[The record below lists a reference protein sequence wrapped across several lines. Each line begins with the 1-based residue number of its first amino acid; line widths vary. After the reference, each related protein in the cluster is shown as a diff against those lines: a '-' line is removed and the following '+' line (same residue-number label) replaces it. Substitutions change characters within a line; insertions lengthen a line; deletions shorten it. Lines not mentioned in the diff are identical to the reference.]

1 MIRFFIALLLTGLVS
16 AGATFLL
23 IETGT
28 IPHWPSF
35 AMESL
40 ILLIL
45 SMGIIF
51 RYLYKISQPEL
62 FVSLYLLTMVVKLI
76 AYGAYCYFMIASDQ
90 SGSAQ
95 NLVFFLVNYL
105 VFTAL
110 EIVFLYKK
118 TKTGTVA

>member
-16 AGATFLL
+16 VGATFLL
-23 IETGT
+23 IETGA
-28 IPHWPSF
+28 IPDWPSF
-35 AMESL
+35 TKESL

-51 RYLYKISQPEL
+51 RYLFKIGQPDL
-62 FVSLYLLTMVVKLI
+62 FVSLYLLTMMVKLI
-76 AYGAYCYFMIASDQ
+76 AYGAYCYFMIASDR
-90 SGSAQ
+90 SGSPQ
-95 NLVFFLVNYL
+95 NLVFFLINYL

-118 TKTGTVA
+118 TKAGTAA

>member
-1 MIRFFIALLLTGLVS
+1 MIRFFISLLFTGLVS
-16 AGATFLL
+16 AGTTFLL
-23 IETGT
+23 IETGA

-35 AMESL
+35 TKESL
-40 ILLIL
+40 MLLIL

-51 RYLYKISQPEL
+51 RYLYRIGQPEL

-76 AYGAYCYFMIASDQ
+76 AYGAYCYFMISSDQ
-90 SGSAQ
+90 AGSAA
-95 NLVFFLVNYL
+95 NLVFFLINYL

-118 TKTGTVA
+118 TKAGTAA

>member
-28 IPHWPSF
+28 IPRWPSF

-45 SMGIIF
+45 SIGIIF
-51 RYLYKISQPEL
+51 RYLYKIRQPEL

-76 AYGAYCYFMIASDQ
+76 AYGAYCYFTIASDRP
-90 SGSAQ
+90 GSAQ
-95 NLVFFLVNYL
+95 NLVFFLINYL

-118 TKTGTVA
+118 TKAGTVA